1 MATKELKKKP
11 KERIKTFLR
20 KKTTKMKKFILS
32 SAAIVLLINF
42 AQSQGCIIVRNVSG
56 LGQYNLTS
64 KSFSTANWQISIN
77 NRYFKAYRDYK
88 GKVDLKTPP
97 PNQNVIK
104 SFSMDLAV
112 TRLLPHGWSLDLGFP
127 ISANSRTSNAEH
139 GGPNTSR
146 RSTSAFGM
154 GDLQFTALK
163 WLLKPSNNQKGNI
176 QLGLGIKF
184 PTGDFK
190 KQGYFYRN
198 DTTRVL
204 SILNPSIQLG
214 DGGTGI
220 IAELNTYY
228 FLDPKRTFSLYGNL
242 YYLANPTDVNG
253 TQYTMGKPETAANI
267 LLGAYDVSVIDVFS
281 IRVGLNY
288 DVKSWSLSA
297 GIRDEG
303 APVYDLI
310 GKSDGIRRSGYT
322 LSAEPG
328 VIYKFKSLSIYS
340 YVPFLLSHEVK
351 QSALDKIITKE
362 TGVYTSSPGGS
373 GDYQIFVGAQFQ
385 L

>member
-1 MATKELKKKP
+1 
-11 KERIKTFLR
+11 
-20 KKTTKMKKFILS
+20 MKKLFIISMALLF
-32 SAAIVLLINF
+32 IVNF

-64 KSFSTANWQISIN
+64 KSFSMSNWQISIN
-77 NRYFKAYRDYK
+77 SRYFKAYRDYK
-88 GKVDLKTPP
+88 GKVDQKTPL

-104 SFSMDLAV
+104 SFSLDLAV

-127 ISANSRTSNAEH
+127 ISANSRTTDLEH
-139 GGPNTSR
+139 GGPNTTR
-146 RSTSAFGM
+146 HTTSAFGM

-163 WLLKPSNNQKGNI
+163 WLLKPSDNQRGNI

-184 PTGDFK
+184 PTGDYK

-198 DTTRVL
+198 DTTRIL
-204 SILNPSIQLG
+204 STLNPAIQLG

-228 FLDPKRTFSLYGNL
+228 FLDLKKTFSLYGNF
-242 YYLANPTDVNG
+242 YYLANPTDING
-253 TQYTMGKPETAANI
+253 TQYTQGKPETASNI
-267 LLGAYDVSVIDVFS
+267 LLGAYDVSSIDVFS
-281 IRVGLNY
+281 IRTGINY
-288 DVKSWSLSA
+288 DAKNWAFSA
-297 GIRDEG
+297 GLRDEG

-328 VIYKFKSLSIYS
+328 IIYKFRSATIYA
-340 YVPFLLSHEVK
+340 YVPFLLSHQVK
-351 QSALDKIITKE
+351 QSALDKIISKQ
-362 TGVYTSSPGGS
+362 TGTYFSSAGGS
-373 GDYQIFVGAQFQ
+373 GDYQIFIGAQFQ